1 MHRNAGVEN
10 MTNIST
16 PPNNGAGQK
25 DWTPNAVYTLGF
37 LCLISVF
44 NYLDRSILG
53 LALPLIKAEM
63 QVSDAALGLVSGL
76 AFVLFYSIL
85 GVPIAWAA
93 DRWNRKNIIAAG
105 FAFWSAMT
113 VLTGFVANIWQLAL
127 TRFLMGAGE
136 ATGLAPSNSMLSDTF
151 RTERRPLALA
161 IFSLSSSIAFVILF
175 PIAGWIAEHYGW
187 RTMFICAGVPGVIFA
202 LIFYLTVKEPK
213 RGAKENAPARK
224 LPENIGASLRYL
236 LSTRTYVF
244 ILAGATFMGANVFAA
259 GAWTP
264 TFLSR
269 VHEMSMADVAASIG
283 PIRGVLGALG
293 VLLGGLIIDRLSPHL
308 TSWRIK
314 IPAIACALAGPSE
327 ALFLL
332 GETKMVWLLGFAATS
347 FVTLIHQGPIF
358 AATMNVARIRM
369 RALSVAVLVFCASL
383 LGQAVGPLIVGVLND
398 VLAPQYGQMAIRY
411 SLLIIAVTPV
421 CAGVCFWMAAVSY
434 ERDMARAIEE

>member
-1 MHRNAGVEN
+1 MSDTAKAPAN
-10 MTNIST
+10 
-16 PPNNGAGQK
+16 PGAQK

-53 LALPLIKAEM
+53 LALPLIKEEM

-76 AFVLFYSIL
+76 AFVFFYAIL

-93 DRWNRKNIIAAG
+93 DRWNRRNIIAVG

-113 VLTGFVANIWQLAL
+113 VLTGFVGNIWQLAM

-136 ATGLAPSNSMLSDTF
+136 ATGLAPSNSILSDTF
-151 RTERRPLALA
+151 RAERRPLALA
-161 IFSLSSSIAFVILF
+161 IFGLASSIAFVILF

-187 RTMFICAGVPGVIFA
+187 RIMFMCAGAPGVFCA
-202 LIFYLTVKEPK
+202 LVFFFTVKEPE
-213 RGAKENAPARK
+213 RGAAENAPVRK
-224 LPENIGASLRYL
+224 MPENIGASLGYL
-236 LSTRTYVF
+236 LKTRTYIF
-244 ILAGATFMGANVFAA
+244 LLAGATFMGANVFAA

-264 TFLSR
+264 TFLAR
-269 VHEMSMADVAASIG
+269 VHDMSMAEVAASIG
-283 PIRGVLGALG
+283 PIRGLLGALG
-293 VLLGGLIIDRLSPHL
+293 VLLGGVMIDRLGPRH

-332 GETKMVWLLGFAATS
+332 GETQTVWLLGFAATS

-358 AATMNVARIRM
+358 AATMNVSRIRM
-369 RALSVAVLVFCASL
+369 RALSIAVLVFCASL
-383 LGQAVGPLIVGVLND
+383 LGQAVGPLVVGVLND
-398 VLAPQYGQMAIRY
+398 MLEPQFGQVSIRY

-421 CAGVCFWMAAVSY
+421 CAGLCFWFAALSY
-434 ERDMARAIEE
+434 ERDMNRALEE

>member
-1 MHRNAGVEN
+1 MSETANAKRQ
-10 MTNIST
+10 
-16 PPNNGAGQK
+16 GAG
-25 DWTPNAVYTLGF
+25 DWSPNAVYTLVF

-63 QVSDAALGLVSGL
+63 HVTDAQLGLVSGL

-93 DRWNRKNIIAAG
+93 DRWNRRNIIAIG

-136 ATGLAPSNSMLSDTF
+136 ATGLAPSNSILSDTF
-151 RTERRPLALA
+151 RAERRPLALA
-161 IFSLSSSIAFVILF
+161 IFGLASSIAFVVLF
-175 PIAGWIAEHYGW
+175 PLAGWIAEHHGW
-187 RTMFICAGVPGVIFA
+187 RAMFICAGVPGVLFA
-202 LIFYLTVKEPK
+202 LVFFLTVKEPE
-213 RGAKENAPARK
+213 RGATETAPTRK
-224 LPENIGASLRYL
+224 LPENIAASLRYL
-236 LSTRTYVF
+236 FKTRSYVF

-269 VHEMSMADVAASIG
+269 VHDMSMAEVAASIG
-283 PIRGVLGALG
+283 PVRGILGALG
-293 VLLGGLIIDRLSPHL
+293 VLLGGVMIDRLNPRYV
-308 TSWRIK
+308 SWRIK
-314 IPAIACALAGPSE
+314 IPAIACILAGPAE

-332 GETKMVWLLGFAATS
+332 GDPKALWLLGFAATS
-347 FVTLIHQGPIF
+347 FFTLIHQGPIF
-358 AATMNVARIRM
+358 AAAMNVARIRM
-369 RALSVAVLVFCASL
+369 RALAIAVLVFCASL
-383 LGQAVGPLIVGVLND
+383 LGQAAGPLIVGVLND
-398 VLAPQYGQMAIRY
+398 MLEPQLGKLAVRY

-421 CAGVCFWMAAVSY
+421 LSGLCFWLAAASY
-434 ERDMARAIEE
+434 EGDMARATDE